1 MTNTENSQI
10 PTRNGTAAGINTST
24 RGTTPISHRRSILI
38 ALSVRNKLDFIHG
51 TTEKPPEGSPLI
63 RQWQGCNNLVVAW
76 LANSVTKEI
85 HRSVVYFKFA
95 KDIWRELEARYGKA
109 DGARVFE
116 LKKVLAH
123 ISQGSLDIASY
134 FTKIKQLWVELAS
147 ISVHSENR
155 CNCIGGAKSE
165 EEQKVYQFLMGLNEV
180 YVQVRSNI
188 LMIKSLPSMDTT
200 YSILLSDEKQR
211 HVSASSVFPSESASF
226 HASFNTGGSKFAPKV
241 QFDPQ
246 KASLYCKYGKRTG
259 HVILK
264 CHRLYGYPSN
274 FKFTKG
280 SSSNS
285 GPSFVSFNVTICL
298 VLDLKNPLTP
308 YG

>member
-1 MTNTENSQI
+1 MNTENSQI
-10 PTRNGTAAGINTST
+10 PTRNGTAVGPTL
-24 RGTTPISHRRSILI
+24 ISHVPFHPDDYTHPCHPLYVHPSDLLASSLVSELFDGTCYGSWRRSILI
-38 ALSVRNKLDFIHG
+38 ALSR
-51 TTEKPPEGSPLI
+51 
-63 RQWQGCNNLVVAW
+63 CNDLVVAW

-85 HRSVVYFKFA
+85 HRSVVYSEFA
-95 KDIWRELEARYGKA
+95 KDIWRELEARYGKV

-116 LKKVLAH
+116 LKKALAH

-134 FTKIKQLWVELAS
+134 FTKTKQLWDELAS
-147 ISVHSENR
+147 ISVLSENR

-188 LMIKSLPSMDTT
+188 LMIKPLPSMDTT

-211 HVSASSVFPSESASF
+211 QVSASTVFPSESASF

-246 KASLYCKYGKRTG
+246 KASLYCKYCKRTG
-259 HVILK
+259 YVIEK
-264 CHRLYGYPSN
+264 CHRLHGYPSN
-274 FKFTKG
+274 FKFTRG
-280 SSSNS
+280 SGSNS
-285 GPSFVSFNVTICL
+285 GPRKVAAKAASVRL
-298 VLDLKNPLTP
+298 
-308 YG
+308 